1 MLAGFQRSARGAVA
15 VLRRHAQRHRIE
27 LRDGGEHFLD
37 GLKAGDAVDAGVAA
51 GGGDELVVG
60 VPGQRGQML
69 VADDLA
75 DADDADS
82 YGCCLRTWGSGRM
95 EEWGASS

>member
-1 MLAGFQRSARGAVA
+1 MHSDTASSSGDRC
-15 VLRRHAQRHRIE
+15 
-27 LRDGGEHFLD
+27 EHFLD
-37 GLKAGDAVDAGVAA
+37 GLEAGDAVDAGVAA

-60 VPGQRGQML
+60 VLGQRGQML
-69 VADDLA
+69 VAHDLA

-82 YGCCLRTWGSGRM
+82 DGCCLRTWGSGRM